1 MEEFEGEHFKSLGY
15 DEVDS
20 TLRTEYRY
28 DERPVISSLEEFFG
42 DAYNGTVRLLYFDA
56 KREDEMRKRAV
67 ECGYKEDEIRVNPE
81 DIAELRVLQA
91 PVLLLVTKAAN
102 MRGLDYRSTD
112 KITLFLAKKCESRRA
127 LC

>member
-1 MEEFEGEHFKSLGY
+1 MEHFEREYFKTLGY
-15 DEVDS
+15 EEVDS
-20 TLRTEYRY
+20 TLRTDYRH
-28 DERPVISSLEEFFG
+28 DERPAISSLEEFFG
-42 DAYNGTVRLLYFDA
+42 DAYHGTVRLLYFEA
-56 KREDEMRKRAV
+56 EREDEMRKRAAD
-67 ECGYKEDEIRVNPE
+67 CGYTSEQIRVNPE
-81 DIAELRVLQA
+81 DIAELRVLRA